1 MGGGQVP
8 SDRQGQVSEL
18 RESLELTRESFWSAR
33 SLLDGL
39 LYWNVTM
46 SHDLLESMASQIL
59 SASKIR
65 VTRSLLGPDL

>member
-1 MGGGQVP
+1 MTGGQVP

-39 LYWNVTM
+39 LYWNVCTEPWP
-46 SHDLLESMASQIL
+46 SR
-59 SASKIR
+59 IR
-65 VTRSLLGPDL
+65 GISNPQGL